1 MAAVKPSPFLVHHV
15 EFVAAAR
22 RPVELPPP
30 TKLEI
35 AFVGRSNVGKSS
47 LLNKLM
53 NRKGMARTS
62 STPGCTRQINF
73 FDLKS
78 NTGQELML
86 VDLPG
91 YGYASRS
98 KGERKEWAELI
109 EHYLLERA
117 TLRAAAVLF
126 DSRRGMEPDDNDA
139 VELITQH
146 GRVSRHAP
154 EVVLVSTKIDKLPMR
169 DRPKLSGQRIG
180 ERRVVPFSVD
190 DPESTNAVWRALLKA
205 ADILPAPVS
214 AAVTEPE
221 PEAADAAEPEPA
233 ASE

>member
-1 MAAVKPSPFLVHHV
+1 MPRDDRTAMSTPKPPPFQVQHA

-22 RPVELPPP
+22 RPAELPPP

-53 NRKGMARTS
+53 NRRGLARTS

-73 FDLKS
+73 FDVRGNGGL
-78 NTGQELML
+78 ELQL

-98 KGERKEWAELI
+98 KKEKQEWAELI

-126 DSRRGMEPDDNDA
+126 DARRGLEPEDADA
-139 VELITQH
+139 VELITEH
-146 GRVSRHAP
+146 GRVSRVLP
-154 EVVLVSTKIDKLPMR
+154 KVVLVATKIDKVPAR
-169 DRPKLSGQRIG
+169 SRPKLEQQRVA

-190 DPESTNAVWRALLKA
+190 DAETTNAVWRALLRA
-205 ADILPAPVS
+205 ADLKP
-214 AAVTEPE
+214 
-221 PEAADAAEPEPA
+221 
-233 ASE
+233 

>member
-1 MAAVKPSPFLVHHV
+1 VQSA

-22 RPVELPPP
+22 RPAELPPP

-47 LLNKLM
+47 LLNKLL
-53 NRKGMARTS
+53 NRRGLARTS

-73 FDLKS
+73 FDVKS
-78 NTGQELML
+78 VAGLELML

-98 KGERKEWAELI
+98 KNEREEWADLI

-126 DSRRGMEPDDNDA
+126 DSRRGLEKDDADA

-146 GRVSRHAP
+146 GRVSRTAP
-154 EVVLVSTKIDKLPMR
+154 EVVLVATKVDKLPSR
-169 DRPKLSGQRIG
+169 DRPKLEGKRIE
-180 ERRVVPFSVD
+180 ERRVVPFSTED
-190 DPESTNAVWRALLKA
+190 ADATQAVWRALLRA
-205 ADILPAPVS
+205 AQLLPAR
-214 AAVTEPE
+214 
-221 PEAADAAEPEPA
+221 
-233 ASE
+233 

>member
-1 MAAVKPSPFLVHHV
+1 MAAVKPPPFLVHAV

-22 RPVELPPP
+22 RPAELPPP

-98 KGERKEWAELI
+98 KSERNEWAELI

-126 DSRRGMEPDDNDA
+126 DSRRGMEPDDTDA

-146 GRVSRHAP
+146 GRVSRNPP
-154 EVVLVSTKIDKLPMR
+154 EVVLVATKIDKLPAR
-169 DRPKLSGQRIG
+169 DRPKLVGQRIA

-190 DPESTNAVWRALLKA
+190 DPESTNAVWRALLRA
-205 ADILPAPVS
+205 ADILQAPAPS
-214 AAVTEPE
+214 
-221 PEAADAAEPEPA
+221 PEPA
-233 ASE
+233 PTE